1 MYYKEIPKRTK
12 NSVRTR
18 IKATVEKYG
27 FDETKSVVTKYFNEE
42 MDKWKLQKQI
52 ADAEKDLAK
61 LKKEAKN

>member
-12 NSVRTR
+12 NSVRAR